1 MDHTKYDSGLKDPS
15 VNEHL
20 RTIVKPI
27 TSFIEEQM
35 KLEEEKKTLR
45 ADYYE
50 LLELSLL
57 FLGGKL
63 KKKPGQVIFH
73 PAGAIHHARWMAKAI
88 YSLKI
93 FLFRKQFQISD
104 HELQGLK
111 AVNVFII
118 RFYLKLW
125 FQSTKSYCAARLDL
139 QFIQES
145 ILYIKVIQ

>member
-88 YSLKI
+88 LKYSSFANNSK
-93 FLFRKQFQISD
+93 FRTMNSRD
-104 HELQGLK
+104 S
-111 AVNVFII
+111 
-118 RFYLKLW
+118 KL
-125 FQSTKSYCAARLDL
+125 
-139 QFIQES
+139 
-145 ILYIKVIQ
+145 